1 MLGAICDDELDLHEC
16 EFCQGRLPNGQ
27 EVAVK
32 RLSKFSH
39 QGSEEFK
46 NEVKLTARLQ
56 HVNLVPVLGICNEK
70 EEKMLIYEFM
80 PNKSLDFYIF
90 GMHSTL
96 LFCLS
101 MSLYLYMLQRIYI

>member
-1 MLGAICDDELDLHEC
+1 MWWSAVNICKLLDLHEC
-16 EFCQGRLPNGQ
+16 EFCQGKLPKGQ

-32 RLSKFSH
+32 RLSKYSH
-39 QGSEEFK
+39 QGLEEFK

-56 HVNLVPVLGICNEK
+56 HVNLVPVLGICTEK

-90 GMHSTL
+90 GMQTIVL
-96 LFCLS
+96 CVYDFV
-101 MSLYLYMLQRIYI
+101 LYGI